1 MTDALDALIADIDA
15 LEDADDEDD
24 YPWYDAWTWTA
35 EPEPWI
41 RDYAPDSE
49 ICPELPVSVS
59 PAPRIAPRDLLNL
72 TLEVTLAD
80 GRTVSWSAAE
90 GWDGD
95 TTLVDAAKTIAAL
108 HGNLTATTAVARG
121 LVAVAVDG
129 HIDPVVWLAAGL

>member
-1 MTDALDALIADIDA
+1 MTDSLDDLLADIDA

-41 RDYAPDSE
+41 RDYEPDPE

-59 PAPRIAPRDLLNL
+59 PAPRLMPRDLLDV
-72 TLEVTLAD
+72 TLSVVLAD
-80 GRTVSWSAAE
+80 GRTVSWSASE

-95 TTLVDAAKTIAAL
+95 EALVAAAQAVAGL
-108 HGNLTATTAVARG
+108 HSGLTATAAVARG
-121 LVAVAVDG
+121 LVAIAVDG
-129 HIDPVVWLAAGL
+129 HVDPVVWLAAGL